1 MKGGKKVVLK
11 TSLVFYAYSSGY
23 TKKYTNPKRVKVNKV
38 AVSLEK
44 GKTFQIKAK
53 VRKLKKNRKLM
64 PPQHVK
70 QIRYLSTNKKVA
82 TVTKGGKIKAK
93 KKGTC
98 YIYVYAHNGISKKI
112 KVIVR

>member
-1 MKGGKKVVLK
+1 M
-11 TSLVFYAYSSGY
+11 T
-23 TKKYTNPKRVKVNKV
+23 VNKTKV
-38 AVSLEK
+38 KLKK

-70 QIRYLSTNKKVA
+70 QIRYLSTNKKIA
-82 TVTKGGKIKAK
+82 TVTKEGKIKAK